1 MVVMFTQQCEC
12 THATEL
18 YILKIKQ
25 KTGSAGEDMEKSAY
39 SWWGYKM
46 VQLLWTTV
54 WWSLKN

>member
-1 MVVMFTQQCEC
+1 MNMTTQKEEKEG
-12 THATEL
+12 H
-18 YILKIKQ
+18 IKQ